1 MRQRNVKPMRLKTSD
16 FTSISGTVD
25 VGDRAEIEVFRG
37 APSTQYPN
45 EGFFLSCRKA
55 GTKGAFLKVDAEGL
69 IELRKWINGSEFSD
83 ILARVK
89 ASESGRSTTVVAPAA
104 TVNPPAAGVD
114 DQIAA
119 LVNAG
124 LTVEAARLHLGIA
137 ASPATGRHPSQMKTA
152 DILAELNSPIW
163 AGLDRAVLV
172 AALVNA
178 RS

>member
-1 MRQRNVKPMRLKTSD
+1 MRQRNVKQSD

-25 VGDRAEIEVFRG
+25 IGDRAEIEVFRG
-37 APSTQYPN
+37 APSTQYPD

-55 GTKGAFLKVDAEGL
+55 GTRGAFLKVDAEGL
-69 IELRKWINGSEFSD
+69 IELRKWINGAEYRD
-83 ILARVK
+83 ILARVQ
-89 ASESGRSTTVVAPAA
+89 ASESGRSTSVVAPAA

-114 DQIAA
+114 DKIAA

-124 LTVEAARLHLGIA
+124 LTVEVARQHLGLT

-152 DILAELNSPIW
+152 DILAELNGDHW
-163 AGLDRAVLV
+163 QGLDRSVLI